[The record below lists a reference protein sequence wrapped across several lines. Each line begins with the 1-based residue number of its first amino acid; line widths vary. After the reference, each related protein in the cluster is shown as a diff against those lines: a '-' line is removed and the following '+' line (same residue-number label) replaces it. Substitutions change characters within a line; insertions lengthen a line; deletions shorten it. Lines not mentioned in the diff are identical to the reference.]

1 MIISRTP
8 FRISLFG
15 GGTDYPAWYRAN
27 GGAVLGTTINKYC
40 YISMRVLP
48 PFFEHRHRIAYSQI
62 EMVKEIGE
70 IKHPAVKAVLQE
82 LNIKEGLEIHHDG
95 DLPARSGLG
104 SSSAFTVGMLNAVH
118 ALRGQMVPARQLA
131 LDAIRIEQ
139 DILKETVGSQDQ
151 IWAAYGGTN
160 HITFLPDGTFQVTPV
175 IMSQERRKALQ
186 ASMVLYFTGFPR
198 LAPSIEAKKIANFGN
213 RETELRAMAALVPE
227 AVDIL
232 RDERRPLQEIGRL
245 LDEAW
250 RLKRR
255 LADEV
260 SRPEI
265 DEIYKAGRSAGAS
278 GGKLLG
284 AGGGGFMLF
293 LIEPERKAA
302 LHERLSKLI
311 RVSVNVEIGSP
322 GSKIVV
328 YEPSGLEHS

>member
-15 GGTDYPAWYRAN
+15 GGTDYPAWYRAH
-27 GGAVLGTTINKYC
+27 GGAVLGTTIDKYC
-40 YISMRVLP
+40 YITMRVLP
-48 PFFEHRHRIAYSQI
+48 PFFEHRHRIAYSKI
-62 EMVKEIGE
+62 ETVKEVGE
-70 IKHPAVKAVLQE
+70 IQHPPVRAVLRE
-82 LNIKEGLEIHHDG
+82 LDVKEGLEIHHDG

-118 ALRGQMVPARQLA
+118 ALRGRMVPARQLA

-139 DILKETVGSQDQ
+139 EVLKETVGSQDQ

-160 HITFLPDGTFQVTPV
+160 HISFLPDGTFQVTPV
-175 IMSQERRKALQ
+175 VMTEDRRKELQ
-186 ASMVLYFTGFPR
+186 GSMVLYFTGLSRF
-198 LAPSIEAKKIANFGN
+198 ASTIEAEKIANFAS
-213 RETELRAMAALVPE
+213 REAELKAMAALVPE
-227 AVDIL
+227 ALDMV
-232 RDERRPLQEIGRL
+232 RDERRPLQEFGQL
-245 LDEAW
+245 LHETW

-255 LADEV
+255 LADVV

-265 DEIYKAGRSAGAS
+265 DEIYEAGRTVGAF

-284 AGGGGFMLF
+284 AGGGGFILF
-293 LIEPERKAA
+293 LIDPARRQA
-302 LHERLSKLI
+302 LRQRLKKLTE
-311 RVSVNVEIGSP
+311 VSVEIGSP

>member
-15 GGTDYPAWYRAN
+15 GGTDYPAWYRAH
-27 GGAVLGTTINKYC
+27 GGAVLGTTIDKYC
-40 YISMRVLP
+40 YITMRVLP
-48 PFFEHRHRIAYSQI
+48 PFFEHRHRIAYSKI
-62 EMVKEIGE
+62 ETVKEVGE
-70 IKHPAVKAVLQE
+70 IQHPPVRAVLRE
-82 LNIKEGLEIHHDG
+82 LDVKEGLEIHHDG

-139 DILKETVGSQDQ
+139 EVLKETVGSQDQ

-160 HITFLPDGTFQVTPV
+160 HISFLPDGTFQVTPV
-175 IMSQERRKALQ
+175 VMSEDRRKELQ
-186 ASMVLYFTGFPR
+186 GSMVLYFTGLSRF
-198 LAPSIEAKKIANFGN
+198 ASAIEAEKIANFAS
-213 RETELRAMAALVPE
+213 REAELKAMAALVPE
-227 AVDIL
+227 ALDMV
-232 RDERRPLQEIGRL
+232 RDERRPLQEFGQL
-245 LDEAW
+245 LHETW

-255 LADEV
+255 LADVV

-265 DEIYKAGRSAGAS
+265 DEIYEAGRTAGAF

-293 LIEPERKAA
+293 LIDPARRQA
-302 LHERLSKLI
+302 LRQRLKKLTE
-311 RVSVNVEIGSP
+311 VSVEIGSP

>member
-15 GGTDYPAWYRAN
+15 GGTDHPAWYRQH
-27 GGAVLGTTINKYC
+27 GGSVLGTTIDKYC
-40 YISMRVLP
+40 YISMRILP
-48 PFFEHRHRIAYSQI
+48 PFFEHRHRIAYSKI
-62 EMVKEIGE
+62 ETVKEIDE
-70 IKHPAVKAVLQE
+70 IQHPAVRAVLQQ
-82 LNIKEGLEIHHDG
+82 LDVKDGLEIHHDG

-104 SSSAFTVGMLNAVH
+104 TSSAFTVGMLNAVH

-139 DILKETVGSQDQ
+139 DVLKETVGSQDQ

-160 HITFLPDGTFQVTPV
+160 TIDFLPDGTFQVTPV
-175 IMSQERRKALQ
+175 IMSEGRRKELR
-186 ASMVLYFTGFPR
+186 ASMALYFTGFSR
-198 LAPSIEAKKIANFGN
+198 DAASVEAQKIVNFVG
-213 RETELRAMAALVPE
+213 RQPELQAMAALVPE
-227 AVDIL
+227 AVDML
-232 RDERRPLQEIGRL
+232 RDERRPIAEIGRL
-245 LDEAW
+245 LHEAW

-255 LADEV
+255 LADVV
-260 SRPEI
+260 STPKI
-265 DEIYKAGRSAGAS
+265 DEIYEAGRSAGAI

-293 LIEPERKAA
+293 LVDPAQRPA
-302 LHERLSKLI
+302 LRERLKKLTE
-311 RVSVNVEIGSP
+311 VSVEIGSP